1 MIIVFVIIYEA
12 GTGFDS
18 FLQNQTDFQ
27 EFLCKIG
34 ISYFA
39 LPFDSFY
46 LFSMHFINAI

>member
-39 LPFDSFY
+39 LTLSICSVCT
-46 LFSMHFINAI
+46 L